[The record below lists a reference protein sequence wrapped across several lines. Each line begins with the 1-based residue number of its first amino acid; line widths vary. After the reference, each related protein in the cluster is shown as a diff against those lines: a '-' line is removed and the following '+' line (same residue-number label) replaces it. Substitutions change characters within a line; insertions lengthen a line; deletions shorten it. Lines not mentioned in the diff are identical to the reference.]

1 MVCVKNCLVVTIF
14 NVSKFSF
21 QFFSKVCDECP
32 NVRLV
37 NEERV
42 LEIEVEAGMQN
53 GQETR
58 FVAEGEP
65 HMDGEP
71 GDLIIKIETA
81 PHPVYERRG
90 DDLYTNVTI
99 SLQDALVGFKL
110 ELKHLDGHVV
120 EVQREKAT
128 WPGARIRKKGEGM
141 PNFENNN
148 LHGTLYITFDIEFP
162 KQDFSETDKDGE

>member
-1 MVCVKNCLVVTIF
+1 M
-14 NVSKFSF
+14 
-21 QFFSKVCDECP
+21 
-32 NVRLV
+32 
-37 NEERV
+37 
-42 LEIEVEAGMQN
+42 LEIEVESGMQN

-71 GDLIIKIETA
+71 GDLIIKIVTA

-110 ELKHLDGHVV
+110 ELKHLDGHIV

-162 KQDFSETDKDGE
+162 KQDFSETDKAGKILDHILKRSK